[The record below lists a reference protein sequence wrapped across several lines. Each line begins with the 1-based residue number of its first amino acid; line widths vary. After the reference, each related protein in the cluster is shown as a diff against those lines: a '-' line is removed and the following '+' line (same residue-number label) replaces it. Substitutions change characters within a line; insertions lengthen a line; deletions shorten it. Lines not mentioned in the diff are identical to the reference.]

1 MVTMRHGEQPT
12 PEEALAL
19 LQKHSEEMDEA
30 LRNAGIASKSSP
42 LWQWSGLIRKTMDVY
57 SYLMHDHTR
66 VVTAGMNQVLA
77 EVRESSQQSIQLLED
92 TRRLGETE
100 LQTAKAELED
110 ARMSYHRAKEMS
122 EHRQREITHEILSDL
137 NVSLK
142 RDVKEYIGRWL
153 PIHATEYAK
162 SVVYRAMAIVVA
174 STLSFTLV
182 CTGLCWWALHDK
194 ASVGSYCQAHMYQG
208 LNGKEIYCL
217 LPNASPIVREK

>member
-1 MVTMRHGEQPT
+1 MAPVMNETSS
-12 PEEALAL
+12 
-19 LQKHSEEMDEA
+19 HSMAIERLRTIAEEMDLA
-30 LRNAGIASKSSP
+30 LKKHGIAGP
-42 LWQWSGLIRKTMDVY
+42 NDALWEWSRLLRMGMDVY
-57 SYLMHDHTR
+57 SHLVQDNLQGVTQEAQKMHATMEKM
-66 VVTAGMNQVLA
+66 AGQA
-77 EVRESSQQSIQLLED
+77 EYFLTELSKRGES
-92 TRRLGETE
+92 E

-174 STLSFTLV
+174 STLSFTMV

-217 LPNASPIVREK
+217 LPNVSPIVREK